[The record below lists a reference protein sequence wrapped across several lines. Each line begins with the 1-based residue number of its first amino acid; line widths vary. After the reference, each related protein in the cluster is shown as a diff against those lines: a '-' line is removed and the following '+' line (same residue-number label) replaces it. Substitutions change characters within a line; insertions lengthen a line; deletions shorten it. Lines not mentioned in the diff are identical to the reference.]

1 MSRTLKIK
9 NSLQLTGSLI
19 VIVLAAYFLNLNFFR
34 IDLTSEKR
42 YTLSDNTLELLRKQ
56 EKDLYFQIF
65 LAGELPPGFVKL
77 QKSVQEI
84 LDEFNVYAE
93 GKIHY
98 ELINPL
104 EGFKPKE
111 RGQIVSQLV
120 DRGLQP
126 TNLQEKS
133 AEGGLSQKLIFPG
146 VIVHD
151 QEKETTVNL
160 LKKVNGVSSESNLN
174 HSIESLEYELTMAIR
189 MLNATSVKRIAFLTG
204 HQELNRY
211 EVADFSA
218 SLSQHYEVCRI
229 STEQLRSG
237 FDQYKALV
245 IAQPRKEFSETDK
258 YIIDQYVMNGGR
270 VLWLVDEVVASMDSL
285 SVKES
290 TFAYYQPLNI
300 EDQLFRYGV
309 RVNPDLV
316 MDAQCALVPVLS
328 SLPGEPSRYT
338 PGPWYY
344 SPLFVPLSNH
354 TITRNLNQ
362 VKGEFTNSI
371 DTVGRDGRIRKTIL
385 LKSSKYTR
393 LEKVP
398 TPVSLDVVRRPM
410 NAKDFGSGAKSVAVL
425 LEGEFS
431 SVFQN
436 RKPKGIDIEHREES
450 VPTRMIVVADGDMV
464 RNRVRGTGSN
474 RQIEALGYDRY
485 SRQTYG
491 NRKFLL
497 NCINYL
503 CDDEGWMDLRS
514 KEMKLR
520 LLDKT
525 RIRESRLKW
534 QLFNMLLPVA
544 GVLLWGVFFFMM
556 RKRKYTR

>member
-98 ELINPL
+98 ELINPP

-338 PGPWYY
+338 PGALV
-344 SPLFVPLSNH
+344 LFTFICSS
-354 TITRNLNQ
+354 
-362 VKGEFTNSI
+362 F
-371 DTVGRDGRIRKTIL
+371 
-385 LKSSKYTR
+385 KSYHN
-393 LEKVP
+393 P
-398 TPVSLDVVRRPM
+398 
-410 NAKDFGSGAKSVAVL
+410 
-425 LEGEFS
+425 
-431 SVFQN
+431 
-436 RKPKGIDIEHREES
+436 
-450 VPTRMIVVADGDMV
+450 
-464 RNRVRGTGSN
+464 
-474 RQIEALGYDRY
+474 
-485 SRQTYG
+485 
-491 NRKFLL
+491 
-497 NCINYL
+497 
-503 CDDEGWMDLRS
+503 
-514 KEMKLR
+514 
-520 LLDKT
+520 
-525 RIRESRLKW
+525 
-534 QLFNMLLPVA
+534 
-544 GVLLWGVFFFMM
+544 
-556 RKRKYTR
+556 